1 MRGKAVR
8 ETTAPGDEIDRQVA
22 DRRLFARL
30 RDERDPVD
38 RDAVVERFMP
48 LARQLAARYQRPE
61 EPVDDVF
68 QVACFGLVKAVDR
81 FDADRGVAF
90 SSYAVPTITGEIKRH
105 FRDRAGAVR
114 VPRDLPE
121 QALRVERVAA
131 DRTRELGRRPTVEEV
146 AATMAIAVED
156 VLEALD
162 AAAAYR
168 ATSLDTPLAAG
179 DEDAGGSLGDVVG
192 TIDQGFVRAE
202 QRAELGSLM
211 RSLTRIERA
220 VVRLRF
226 EHDLTQSEIGGRLGI
241 SQMQV
246 SRVLRRSIT
255 KLRTTADVAT
265 DAKGDVVEA
274 A

>member
-1 MRGKAVR
+1 
-8 ETTAPGDEIDRQVA
+8 
-22 DRRLFARL
+22 
-30 RDERDPVD
+30 
-38 RDAVVERFMP
+38 
-48 LARQLAARYQRPE
+48 
-61 EPVDDVF
+61 
-68 QVACFGLVKAVDR
+68 
-81 FDADRGVAF
+81 
-90 SSYAVPTITGEIKRH
+90 
-105 FRDRAGAVR
+105 
-114 VPRDLPE
+114 
-121 QALRVERVAA
+121 
-131 DRTRELGRRPTVEEV
+131 
-146 AATMAIAVED
+146 VED

-192 TIDQGFVRAE
+192 TIDQGFLRAE

-226 EHDLTQSEIGGRLGI
+226 EHDLTQSEIGDRLGI

-265 DAKGDVVEA
+265 DANGDVVEA